1 VRIGLLDTW
10 LAGRYLPFWEPYLE
24 GLGLELVRPEPVEPS
39 LPIFLP
45 ASLVAAQVGNL
56 KAQGVDYLLIP
67 DAQGDVQSERGGAQN
82 PWIFDLGASLARY
95 LPGLPP
101 MLRVPAYLSPELV
114 GFAAEVGQTLT
125 KNPMLTRRA
134 LNKTQYLLQYSPP
147 LPKNPSS
154 NRSVGI
160 VTLPMVQ
167 EDSRLQGGIVEA
179 LQKVGLSPF
188 WPDLPPS
195 RLREEGQRVGIPLDL
210 PTDLEFAG
218 ASHYLSRLGKVKAL
232 VYLMVPDSDPIPNLA
247 RKLARRVRK
256 PHRTLTV
263 GEDWSEAL
271 AELARQVGEWE
282 GKP

>member
-1 VRIGLLDTW
+1 MRIGLLDTW

-45 ASLVAAQVGNL
+45 ASLVAAQASNL

-67 DAQGDVQSERGGAQN
+67 DAQGDIQSERGGAQN

-101 MLRVPAYLSPELV
+101 MLRVPAYLSPDLV

-125 KNPMLTRRA
+125 KNPMLTRRV
-134 LNKTQYLLQYSPP
+134 LDKTQYLLQHTPP

-160 VTLPMVQ
+160 ATLPMVQ
-167 EDSRLQGGIVEA
+167 EDPRLQGGLVQA
-179 LQKVGLSPF
+179 LQKAGLSPF
-188 WPDLPPS
+188 WPDIPSS
-195 RLREEGQRVGIPLDL
+195 RLREEGRRVEIPLDL

-218 ASHYLSRLGKVKAL
+218 ASRYLSRLGKVRAL
-232 VYLMVPDSDPIPNLA
+232 IYLMVPGSDPIPNLA
-247 RKLARRVRK
+247 RKLARRVQK
-256 PHRTLTV
+256 PYHILNV

-271 AELARQVGEWE
+271 AKLAQQVGV
-282 GKP
+282 